1 MSQILPSGRIG
12 ILHTSHLITDP
23 KYHLPEDLTQHH
35 ETSEGW
41 LREAII
47 RLSPIFHKAGFEL
60 PEVRASIGWTS
71 AGRRSQ
77 RMGECWATTSTS
89 DGKNAIFISTM
100 LASPLGV
107 LDVLMH
113 ELVHAVDNCQH
124 GHGQEFARIAQAVG
138 LGGKRW
144 ASASAREP
152 LLNMLHT
159 LVLDLGKLPYGTI
172 TPPKRV
178 ERERNSGRAECPKCG
193 FSCRTLSSWKG
204 KGHPLCPI
212 HKIPLLGD
220 WD

>member
-1 MSQILPSGRIG
+1 MSQMSYSRPVGTLR
-12 ILHTSHLITDP
+12 TSHLTTQP
-23 KYHLPEDLTQHH
+23 EFQLPNDLIQRH
-35 ETSEGW
+35 ETSESW
-41 LREAII
+41 LLEAIEGV
-47 RLSPIFHKAGFEL
+47 RPIFVRAGFEL
-60 PEVRASIGWTS
+60 PAVRATIGWTS
-71 AGRRSQ
+71 AGRGSQ
-77 RMGECWATTSTS
+77 RMGECWPTHSTS

-100 LASPLGV
+100 LATPIDV

-124 GHGQEFARIAQAVG
+124 KHRNEFARIAKAIG

-144 ASASAREP
+144 ASASATEP
-152 LLNMLHT
+152 LLIRLHG
-159 LVLDLGKLPYGTI
+159 LALDLGKLPYGTI
-172 TPPKRV
+172 KPPMRI